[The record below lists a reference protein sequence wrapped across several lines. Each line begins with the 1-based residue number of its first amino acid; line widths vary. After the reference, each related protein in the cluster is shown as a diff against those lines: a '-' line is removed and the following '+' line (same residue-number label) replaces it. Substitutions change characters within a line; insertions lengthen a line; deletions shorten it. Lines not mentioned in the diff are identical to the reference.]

1 MSEQKKN
8 PYPHGNFAETNDYLE
23 ELILI
28 SSGEKGSNSISE
40 AENGY
45 EEIIVSHD
53 QVKSFTLPEG
63 AIAAYIT
70 VEADENAN
78 NNEVVIRV
86 KDNGSDPTNILG
98 LGVGNYDDIEIKGR
112 NSLENFKAIGIEIGK
127 SHTLRVQYYKTN
139 QEV

>member
-1 MSEQKKN
+1 MLEFCGQEKCTLDANGRIKLNNNLIRSFRRYSE
-8 PYPHGNFAETNDYLE
+8 
-23 ELILI
+23 
-28 SSGEKGSNSISE
+28 
-40 AENGY
+40 
-45 EEIIVSHD
+45 EEIILHC
-53 QVKSFTLPEG
+53 LPEG